1 MSSLF
6 GALTASGSGIVAADA
21 WINTAAANIANA
33 NDTVP
38 TSQAVYAEQNPVFTP
53 IGGVG
58 QIGQGVSVGSYSET
72 DSQGLIEYEPNN
84 PEHDAQGNVRVANVD
99 LASQMVGLIQAQEDY
114 QANASAMSHATKA
127 YQTALTLGS

>member
-1 MSSLF
+1 MTSTF
-6 GALTASGSGIVAADA
+6 GALSASGSGIVAADA

-38 TSQAVYAEQNPVFTP
+38 TSQAVYGQQNPVFSP
-53 IGGVG
+53 VGGVG
-58 QIGQGVSVGSYSET
+58 EIGQGVAVSTYAVSDT
-72 DSQGLIEYEPNN
+72 QGLVEYEPNN
-84 PEHDAQGNVRVANVD
+84 PMHDAKGNVRVANVD

-114 QANASAMSHATKA
+114 QANATAMSHATKA